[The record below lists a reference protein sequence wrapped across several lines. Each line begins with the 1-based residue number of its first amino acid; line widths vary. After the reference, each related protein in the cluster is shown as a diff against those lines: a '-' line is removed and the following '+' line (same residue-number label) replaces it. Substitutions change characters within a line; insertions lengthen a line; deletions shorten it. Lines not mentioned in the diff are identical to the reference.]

1 MEGHHRYLPDEVGL
15 MVNKPLSK
23 EFMGEPPPMDE
34 SWWNA
39 LLAEEEKPRGF
50 PGSDSSSPA
59 SARKESRQISVNW
72 DYARRIYKEDETIR
86 LQVTGYNR
94 GGLLVEGNELQGFVP
109 ISHLVNMSGEKSEEE
124 RESLLSK
131 YVRCSLLVKVIE
143 CDPERGRVVF
153 SERAALSEPGSRT
166 QLLEALQPGEHSC
179 GSVTNITDF
188 GVFVDLGGLEG
199 LIHVSE
205 LSWGRVRHPSDTLR
219 LGDRVEVY
227 IINVDCDRARVA
239 LSLKRMYP
247 NPWETAE
254 NRYHP
259 GQITDATITSIL
271 PFGAFARLE
280 EGLDGLIHVSEMGL
294 ADDSIKPAEILRE
307 GQKVQVRVIQVNAAK
322 QRLGLS
328 LLLEPQ
334 DSI

>member
-1 MEGHHRYLPDEVGL
+1 

-23 EFMGEPPPMDE
+23 DFQGGPPPMDE
-34 SWWNA
+34 SWWTA
-39 LLAEEEKPRGF
+39 LLAEEEKPRSF
-50 PGSDSSSPA
+50 AGSEIHSPTT
-59 SARKESRQISVNW
+59 SRKDARQIVVDW
-72 DYARRIYKEDETIR
+72 DHARAIYEQDETIR

-94 GGLLVEGNELQGFVP
+94 GGLLVEGAELQGFVP

-124 RESLLSK
+124 RERLLSQ
-131 YVRCSLLVKVIE
+131 YLRCSLLLKVIE

-166 QLLEALQPGEHSC
+166 QLLEALQAGERAC

-205 LSWGRVRHPSDTLR
+205 LSWGRVRHPADTLK

-227 IINVDCDRARVA
+227 IISVDCDRARVA
-239 LSLKRMYP
+239 LSLKRLYQ
-247 NPWETAE
+247 NPWESAE
-254 NRYHP
+254 SRYHP
-259 GQITDATITSIL
+259 GQVTDATITSIL

-294 ADDSIKPAEILRE
+294 TGDHVKPADLLQE
-307 GQKVQVRVIQVNAAK
+307 GQQVRVRVIQVDASR

-328 LLLEPQ
+328 LQLDQQE
-334 DSI
+334 SI

>member
-1 MEGHHRYLPDEVGL
+1 
-15 MVNKPLSK
+15 
-23 EFMGEPPPMDE
+23 MDE
-34 SWWNA
+34 SWWTA
-39 LLAEEEKPRGF
+39 LLAEEEKPRGY
-50 PGSDSSSPA
+50 PGFDNVSPA
-59 SARKESRQISVNW
+59 FTRKESRQIAVNW
-72 DYARRIYKEDETIR
+72 DHARLIYEQDETIR

-94 GGLLVEGNELQGFVP
+94 GGLLVEGNDLQGFVP
-109 ISHLVNMSGEKSEEE
+109 ISHLVNMTGEKSEEE
-124 RESLLSK
+124 RERLLSK
-131 YVRCSLLVKVIE
+131 YVRCALLLKVIE

-166 QLLEALQPGEHSC
+166 QLLDALQPGERSC

-205 LSWGRVRHPSDTLR
+205 LSWGRVRHPSDSLS

-227 IINVDCDRARVA
+227 VINVDCERARVA
-239 LSLKRMYP
+239 LSLKRLYP

-254 NRYHP
+254 SRYHS
-259 GQITDATITSIL
+259 GQVTEATITSIL

-294 ADDSIKPAEILRE
+294 LGSNLKPADVLKE
-307 GQKVQVRVIQVNAAK
+307 GQQVTVRVIQVDAAR

-328 LLLEPQ
+328 LQLEPL
-334 DSI
+334 DTI